1 MSIDTNYRKS
11 MEKFANHVLGVNVI
25 IFYTRKNLSSLFFI
39 VLSSGNNWDAGL
51 DSDADGLVSFK
62 AKNVSLHGSIGNIDQ
77 YRTQGCVAFFTVFLE
92 RGIYSGHNYMAE
104 CVNHRDL
111 DINNWSSKQPGKAY
125 TLIESFV
132 GYSDMSVRF
141 DVGESLI
148 AMHLCT
154 IVDTA
159 KDVVD
164 FDSYKYWP
172 IKTAHDVNHVVNNNL
187 ITAPSVARDRLL
199 QAITGPFI
207 SPSFTVFQQRMAER
221 GWICES

>member
-1 MSIDTNYRKS
+1 
-11 MEKFANHVLGVNVI
+11 
-25 IFYTRKNLSSLFFI
+25 
-39 VLSSGNNWDAGL
+39 
-51 DSDADGLVSFK
+51 
-62 AKNVSLHGSIGNIDQ
+62 
-77 YRTQGCVAFFTVFLE
+77 VFLE

-104 CVNHRDL
+104 RVNHRDL

-132 GYSDMSVRF
+132 GYANMSVRF

-172 IKTAHDVNHVVNNNL
+172 IKTAHDVNHVVNNNS
-187 ITAPSVARDRLL
+187 ITAPSVCARQVVTSDN
-199 QAITGPFI
+199 GPFI
-207 SPSFTVFQQRMAER
+207 LPSFTVFQQGMCWRFSNIGNPLLAGE
-221 GWICES
+221 I